1 MSLFGVLNNS
11 LLPKERDSSKTG
23 SVISFPLLEMGLICF
38 VLLLRCSGEKWA
50 HQDQYLIPVAE
61 RCLLPESIQ
70 SFIEAEGNGPGATLL
85 PTKPD
90 PVPTV
95 SLKRGQG
102 KLSAKAAVSSFLPWR
117 AV

>member
-11 LLPKERDSSKTG
+11 LLPKEHDSSKTG
-23 SVISFPLLEMGLICF
+23 SVIYFPVLKMVLICF
-38 VLLLRCSGEKWA
+38 VLPVRCSGKKWA
-50 HQDQYLIPVAE
+50 HQDQYLVPVAE
-61 RCLLPESIQ
+61 RCLLPESIK
-70 SFIEAEGNGPGATLL
+70 SFIEAEGNCPEATLL

-102 KLSAKAAVSSFLPWR
+102 KLSAKAAVSSLLPWR

>member
-1 MSLFGVLNNS
+1 MSLFGVLNNN

-23 SVISFPLLEMGLICF
+23 SAIYFPLLEMGLICF
-38 VLLLRCSGEKWA
+38 VLPLRCSGEKWA
-50 HQDQYLIPVAE
+50 HEDQYLIPVAE

-70 SFIEAEGNGPGATLL
+70 SFIETEENCPGATLL
-85 PTKPD
+85 PTKP
-90 PVPTV
+90 VPTM

-117 AV
+117 AM